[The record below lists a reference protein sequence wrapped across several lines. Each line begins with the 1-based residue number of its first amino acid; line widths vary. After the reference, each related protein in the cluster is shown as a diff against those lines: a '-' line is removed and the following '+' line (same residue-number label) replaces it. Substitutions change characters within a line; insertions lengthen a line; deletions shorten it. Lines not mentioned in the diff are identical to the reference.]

1 MARENREKLIKE
13 LQNERKSKVIA
24 YLTSTRPGLE
34 VQMAMDVVRL
44 FFDHIQTF
52 GVAPVEQIDLVL
64 HSNGGD
70 GVVPWR
76 LVTLLRE
83 RCKKF
88 AVLVPHRAFS
98 AATLT
103 ALGADEIVMHPLA
116 MLGPIDPTTAN
127 PFNPRDPTNQQQVLG
142 ISVEDVAAYVALVK
156 EDVGITH
163 EDELVQAFSVLAQM
177 VHPLA
182 LGNVKRTSQQS
193 RMMARKL
200 LALHMDRATEEH
212 RMDQIVEALSSRL
225 YYHGHPINRREAKE
239 DLNLKVQ
246 DCSQE
251 VEDTLWSL
259 YMEYEKE
266 MKLGDPYSPALE
278 LVASGTDVEP
288 QKISFYRPQEPHRLA
303 YLESETLAHVFLQHY
318 ELAGTRLPN
327 GAIQA
332 TILSRS
338 QGWTEETSHEPQG
351 TANDG
356 AAD

>member
-1 MARENREKLIKE
+1 MSKKERLSLIQE
-13 LQNERKSKVIA
+13 LGKERKSNVIA

-34 VQMAMDVVRL
+34 VQMAMDTPRL
-44 FFDHIQTF
+44 MFEHLRLLEQR
-52 GVAPVEQIDLVL
+52 PVDQIDLVI

-83 RCKKF
+83 HCKKL

-127 PFNPRDPTNQQQVLG
+127 AFNPRDPLNQQNHLG
-142 ISVEDVAAYVALVK
+142 ISVEDVSAYVALVK

-163 EDELVQAFSVLAQM
+163 ENELVQAFNILAQQ

-200 LALHMDRATEEH
+200 LALHMDRTADEH
-212 RMDQIVEALSSRL
+212 RMEQIVEALSSSL
-225 YYHGHPINRREAKE
+225 YYHGHPINRREAKD
-239 DLNLKVQ
+239 DLKLKVR
-246 DCSQE
+246 DCPQT
-251 VEDTLWSL
+251 VEDMLWRL
-259 YMEYEKE
+259 YLQYEEE
-266 MKLGDPYSPALE
+266 MKLEEPYNSALE
-278 LVASGTDVEP
+278 FRAAGAIAEP
-288 QKISFYRPQEPHRLA
+288 QKITTYTPAEPHRLA
-303 YLESETLAHVFLQHY
+303 YVESERLTHVFTQDY
-318 ELAGTRLPN
+318 DLAGTLLPN
-327 GAIQA
+327 GGVQVTLI
-332 TILSRS
+332 IRN
-338 QGWTEETSHEPQG
+338 QGWRVEK
-351 TANDG
+351 
-356 AAD
+356 